1 MRDVRGRLHTYQ
13 SVSQVW
19 IDIFGLC
26 AVRSVF
32 VIKRTKRRLGCRV
45 CRDENVLR
53 KLSLSL
59 VGQKNERNRK
69 KKTRTL
75 NKPFQTFH
83 VSHQAFIFSF
93 RSTGS
98 TALYFGSVQQLTSK
112 TKYRHPKHTARSSH
126 SLREIRVRVV
136 RVRSQTQRTSNPS
149 VFSPARR
156 TAATRRTLQGSVQA
170 NYTLHM
176 WKAQTRYSQDVQT
189 NHRRVTLFVVMA
201 TLCFDS
207 GTEISPVTQAS

>member
-1 MRDVRGRLHTYQ
+1 MSR
-13 SVSQVW
+13 W
-19 IDIFGLC
+19 
-26 AVRSVF
+26 
-32 VIKRTKRRLGCRV
+32 KRPQKA
-45 CRDENVLR
+45 
-53 KLSLSL
+53 LSLSL
-59 VGQKNERNRK
+59 SSGRKMNETEK

-75 NKPFQTFH
+75 NKPLATRINNSFQTFH

-176 WKAQTRYSQDVQT
+176 WKAQTRYSQDAQT